1 MSDAPM
7 RIQIDGQEL
16 TGFTSAT
23 LSRKKSDMTG
33 SLSVEIFFSY
43 VPNAP
48 VYVQAVRGRE
58 ITVYVND
65 QLAFTGILDKREGAG
80 VKQNRDSQ
88 GRFTSGSTGGEGG
101 DVSSSIGPDKYRV
114 TLSAR
119 GKTKYLVDSSHQ
131 ISETMLQTK
140 SHDVAKRLTQDFD
153 IEVDWQAQDIDID
166 KKVFRDGSLAMDEI
180 FRLCNEH
187 CYFVY
192 ETRDGRLRIC
202 EKPDGATGEPLILG
216 KNIISFSAEQSEE
229 RANSKIKIKGHRHK
243 KGIRGKDA
251 IIEREKEIED
261 HWVEAY
267 IPLTIQHYGDA
278 TDEAL
283 ERRGKWEAD
292 RRSAESKRVTI
303 EVFDMKT
310 ASVFPWDIGLLHYV
324 EVPPEG
330 IFDTMECIELEYKA
344 DGESCRTTLTLAP
357 PPSKSISGGSGVS
370 GGETSSLTG
379 VDIASE
385 ILSTNTQ
392 RRAQAGVQIV
402 PGFYPSSWTS
412 ADLSVVNIIPNVIGA
427 IAAVVNSLTDDEPT
441 KKKQRPPLKIR
452 PKDSD
457 K

>member
-1 MSDAPM
+1 MSDARM
-7 RIQIDGQEL
+7 RIFIGGEEL
-16 TGFTSAT
+16 IGFTSAT
-23 LSRKKSDMTG
+23 LSRKKAEMTG

-43 VPNAP
+43 VPGSP
-48 VYVQAVRGRE
+48 VYVQAARGRE
-58 ITVYVND
+58 VTVYISD
-65 QLAFTGILDKREGAG
+65 QLAFSGILDKRKGEG

-88 GRFTSGSTGGEGG
+88 GRFASGSSGSDAGG

-114 TLSAR
+114 TLTAR

-131 ISETMLQTK
+131 ISETMLKTK
-140 SHDVAKRLTQDFD
+140 SREVAQRLTKDFD
-153 IEVDWQAQDIDID
+153 IDVDWQASDIEID
-166 KKVFRDGSLAMDEI
+166 KKVFRDGSLAMDEV

-192 ETRDGRLRIC
+192 ETRDGRLKIC
-202 EKPDGATGEPLILG
+202 ETPDGATGEPLILG

-229 RANSKIKIKGHRHK
+229 QANSKIKIKGHRHK
-243 KGIRGKDA
+243 KGVRGKDA
-251 IIEREKEIED
+251 IVEREKEIED

-292 RRSAESKRVTI
+292 RRAAESKRVTI

-310 ASVFPWDIGLLHYV
+310 ASGVPWDIGLLHYV

-330 IFDTMECIELEYKA
+330 VFDTLECIELEYKA
-344 DGESCRTTLTLAP
+344 DTESCRTTLTLAP
-357 PPSKSISGGSGVS
+357 PPSKGISGGGS
-370 GGETSSLTG
+370 GGGGSSLTG
-379 VDIASE
+379 IDIASE
-385 ILSTNTQ
+385 VLATNTQ
-392 RRAQAGVQIV
+392 RRTQAGVEIV

-412 ADLSVVNIIPNVIGA
+412 ADLSIVNIIPNVIGA
-427 IAAVVNSLTDDEPT
+427 IAAVVNSLTDDEPEN
-441 KKKQRPPLKIR
+441 KKQRPPMTIR
-452 PKDSD
+452 PKESG